1 LYSKRQYLEAHANLD
16 MDKFLIKRL
25 PLINGTLIREKFKL
39 SYMTSESIKSYAE
52 LSYGLDDIFLLF
64 DVAVTVGFKDWKNR
78 QTGFRISINLE

>member
-1 LYSKRQYLEAHANLD
+1 
-16 MDKFLIKRL
+16 
-25 PLINGTLIREKFKL
+25 
-39 SYMTSESIKSYAE
+39 MTSESIKSYAE